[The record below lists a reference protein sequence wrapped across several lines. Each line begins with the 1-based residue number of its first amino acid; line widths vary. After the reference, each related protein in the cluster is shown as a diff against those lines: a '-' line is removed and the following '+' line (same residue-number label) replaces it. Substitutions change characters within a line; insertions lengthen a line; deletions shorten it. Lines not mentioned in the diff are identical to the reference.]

1 MSQSSGEICVN
12 PYHYERIANT
22 IQRRRFNEWRE
33 DGSELTRHSDKPEEL
48 VFIVTDDDALS
59 DTGTPTAKDKKF
71 FFIIFGE
78 NTHFVPTLGGYHFQ
92 HLK

>member
-71 FFIIFGE
+71 FSLYLVKTLILYPLLVVIIF
-78 NTHFVPTLGGYHFQ
+78 NI
-92 HLK
+92 